1 MNYIRSHHPLASY
14 HSEYLVRLQRW
25 LDLRAN
31 LFLFL
36 FTDYAR
42 PRKEGPQVVRER
54 LLDPEISLSANIHFG
69 LALLKGPK

>member
-1 MNYIRSHHPLASY
+1 MNYIRSHHSLASY
-14 HSEYLVRLQRW
+14 HPEYLVRLQRW

-42 PRKEGPQVVRER
+42 PRKEGLQVVRER
-54 LLDPEISLSANIHFG
+54 LLDPEISLCANIHFG
-69 LALLKGPK
+69 LALLNGPK